1 MDSFSQL
8 ENELRSERQ
17 IEGIRRAKKKGVYEM
32 RDCLSVSQFLYPK
45 LINNSL
51 VFSLITGVIFIN
63 TNLRKKRCVM
73 ELVVFQ

>member
-8 ENELRSERQ
+8 ENELRSEWQ

-32 RDCLSVSQFLYPK
+32 RDFLSVSPFLYLN

-51 VFSLITGVIFIN
+51 VFGLITGVIFIN
-63 TNLRKKRCVM
+63 TSLQKKGV
-73 ELVVFQ
+73 

>member
-1 MDSFSQL
+1 
-8 ENELRSERQ
+8 
-17 IEGIRRAKKKGVYEM
+17 M
-32 RDCLSVSQFLYPK
+32 RDCLFVSQFLYPN

-51 VFSLITGVIFIN
+51 VFGLITGVIFIN